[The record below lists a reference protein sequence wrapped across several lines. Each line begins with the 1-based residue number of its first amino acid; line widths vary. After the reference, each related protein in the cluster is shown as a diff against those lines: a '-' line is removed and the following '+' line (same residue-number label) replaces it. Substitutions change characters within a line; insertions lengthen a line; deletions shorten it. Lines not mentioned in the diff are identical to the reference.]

1 MQKPAL
7 TAALLVC
14 AVLSSCSL
22 KYDEGE
28 STEDDSPELEFVNVD
43 YKKYEDKV
51 MTSQIKADALEQY
64 KSDDT
69 AYAKNA
75 SFKSWNK
82 KAELVAEGSCGY
94 LGLDSDREVYVL
106 FDDIYIDNV
115 EQEFRLEAQSLKW
128 SGKSQMLV
136 SGKDDEVRLER
147 DDVVVTGSGFSA
159 SADTRTF
166 EFANP
171 VSGVITT
178 SDDDDEEEEGE
189 DEDEEGSE

>member
-1 MQKPAL
+1 MQRPTL
-7 TAALLVC
+7 IVALLVC
-14 AVLSSCSL
+14 AVLFSCSL
-22 KYDEGE
+22 KYDEDE
-28 STEDDSPELEFVNVD
+28 STDGDSPELEFVNVD

-51 MTSQIKADALEQY
+51 MTSQITADALEQY

-82 KAELVAEGSCGY
+82 RSELVAEGSCGY

-106 FDDIYIDNV
+106 FGDIFIDNV

-136 SGKDDEVRLER
+136 SGKEDEVRLER
-147 DDVVVTGSGFSA
+147 DDVVVLGSGFSA

-166 EFANP
+166 EFSNP
-171 VSGVITT
+171 VSGIITT
-178 SDDDDEEEEGE
+178 SDDDEEEGDRE
-189 DEDEEGSE
+189 

>member
-1 MQKPAL
+1 MQKPTLIAVL
-7 TAALLVC
+7 LLCAALC
-14 AVLSSCSL
+14 SCSL
-22 KYDEGE
+22 KYDEDE
-28 STEDDSPELEFVNVD
+28 STEDDSPELEFTNVD

-51 MTSQIKADALEQY
+51 MTSEIKADALEQY

-106 FDDIYIDNV
+106 FGDIFIDNV
-115 EQEFRLEAQSLKW
+115 EQEFKLEAQSLKW
-128 SGKSQMLV
+128 SGKTQMLV
-136 SGKDDEVRLER
+136 SGKEDVVRLER
-147 DDVVVTGSGFSA
+147 DDVEVSGSGFSA
-159 SADTRTF
+159 NADTRTF

-178 SDDDDEEEEGE
+178 SDDDDEEDDDEGE
-189 DEDEEGSE
+189 QGEGGE

>member
-1 MQKPAL
+1 MQKPTL
-7 TAALLVC
+7 IAALLLC
-14 AVLSSCSL
+14 AVLPSCSL
-22 KYDEGE
+22 KYDEDE
-28 STEDDSPELEFVNVD
+28 SSEDDSPELEFTNVD

-51 MTSQIKADALEQY
+51 MTSEIKADALEQY

-94 LGLDSDREVYVL
+94 LGLDSDKEVYVL
-106 FDDIYIDNV
+106 FDDIFIDNV

-128 SGKSQMLV
+128 SGKTQMLV
-136 SGKDDEVRLER
+136 SGKEDEVRLER
-147 DDVVVTGSGFSA
+147 DDVEVTGSGFSA
-159 SADTRTF
+159 SADTRSF

-178 SDDDDEEEEGE
+178 SDDE
-189 DEDEEGSE
+189 DEDEGEQEEGGE

>member
-1 MQKPAL
+1 MLCTPL
-7 TAALLVC
+7 C
-14 AVLSSCSL
+14 SCSL
-22 KYDEGE
+22 KYDEDE
-28 STEDDSPELEFVNVD
+28 STEGDSPELEFTNVD

-82 KAELVAEGSCGY
+82 NAELVAEGSCGY

-106 FDDIYIDNV
+106 FGDIFIDNV
-115 EQEFRLEAQSLKW
+115 EQEFKLEAQSLKW
-128 SGKSQMLV
+128 SGKTQMLV
-136 SGKDDEVRLER
+136 SGKEDVVRLER
-147 DDVVVTGSGFSA
+147 DDVEVTGSGFSA
-159 SADTRTF
+159 SADTRSF

-171 VSGVITT
+171 VSGIITT
-178 SDDDDEEEEGE
+178 SDDEGE
-189 DEDEEGSE
+189 QGEANE